1 MDIILLERVENL
13 GQMGETVSVKP
24 GYARNY
30 LLPQGKALRANKD
43 NLAYFE
49 SRRAQIEA
57 DNLKRR
63 DEAEGVA
70 TQIADRKVVLI
81 RQAGESGQLYGSV
94 TSRDIAEG
102 LGDADITITRAQV
115 KLDRPIKTLG
125 LHEVRVVLH
134 PEVSVNVT
142 ANVARSLEESELQA
156 QGVDV
161 LAQEEDEDEFDEI
174 EELLDEEGLV
184 ARAESEDTD
193 DEAGDA
199 ESDAVTPEQTE
210 TTA

>member
-1 MDIILLERVENL
+1 MDIILLERVESL